1 MFAERPTLQFRAEQ
15 EICPVDKTE
24 LKVFKSTSKKVYSTV
39 IGAFFAHQ
47 VKLYCPDHPEVGT
60 FKSKELERIVA
71 PDCNFAF
78 DAIVEIGNLRY
89 LHHYQVEEI
98 KNAFNQKYNFS
109 ISNSGIENL
118 LFKFVTYL
126 SIVHENSTELIKAYI
141 KAQGGYILHL
151 DTTCEDDS
159 PKLASS
165 IDALSGFVLHSA
177 KLRSENEQ
185 EIVSFLTSIKNMLG
199 TPLATFSDMGPGIL
213 KAVNKVFPGC
223 HHYICHFHFL
233 KMIGILLFEEEN
245 SQLRKKLSQAGIS
258 GALKTM
264 KRELEK
270 KFNIL
275 NIKQLDQYLS
285 NPDTIGDDQQSWDI
299 LIYGLILWIL
309 DHAADGNGYGFP
321 FDRSYLAFYVR
332 LNQAIENIDNILSLF
347 PYEAEQNKMLWKLRT
362 VILKITGD
370 KNLRPIVKLYQT
382 KVEVFEKLRHALRSA
397 PEHKHNGLADLSVSN
412 SLKELKLIQKDVAE
426 FQTYIDNEIVENRNK
441 KLVNSYKLVQARI
454 EKYHSMLFSDPF
466 EVEVA
471 GKKRMIFFHRTNN
484 ILELHFRKLSH
495 HNRRISGKSSLRKNL
510 ENMHPSTPLT
520 MNLKNKNYVRL
531 IFGDEL
537 NIATKFSEIDIK
549 KIRQKI
555 VEMKNKKCS
564 SSRKLKQIIRK
575 KYFLVILT
583 ETFKLQANYANVG

>member
-1 MFAERPTLQFRAEQ
+1 ME
-15 EICPVDKTE
+15 
-24 LKVFKSTSKKVYSTV
+24 
-39 IGAFFAHQ
+39 
-47 VKLYCPDHPEVGT
+47 LYCPDHPEVGI

-78 DAIVEIGNLRY
+78 DAIVEIGKLRY

-98 KNAFNQKYNFS
+98 KDTFNQKYNLP

-118 LFKFVTYL
+118 LLKFVTYL

-141 KAQGGYILHL
+141 YAQGGYILHL
-151 DTTCEDDS
+151 DSTCEGDS

-165 IDALSGFVLHSA
+165 IDGLSGFVLHSA

-185 EIVSFLTSIKNMLG
+185 EIVSFLTSIKKMLG

-213 KAVNKVFPGC
+213 KAVNKVFTGC
-223 HHYICHFHFL
+223 PHYICHFHFL
-233 KMIGILLFEEEN
+233 KMIGILLFNEEN
-245 SQLRKKLSQAGIS
+245 IQLRKKLSLVGIA
-258 GALKTM
+258 GALKKM

-270 KFNIL
+270 KCYLSNS
-275 NIKQLDQYLS
+275 KQLDQYLL
-285 NPDTIGDDQQSWDI
+285 NPDTIGNDNQSWDI

-321 FDRSYLAFYVR
+321 FDKSYLSFYIR
-332 LNQAIENIDNILSLF
+332 LHQAIENIDNILSLF
-347 PYEAEQNKMLWKLRT
+347 PYEAGQNKTLWKLRT
-362 VILKITGD
+362 IILKITGD

-382 KVEVFEKLRHALRSA
+382 KVDVFEKLRHALRSA
-397 PEHKHNGLADLSVSN
+397 PEHEHNGLADLGVSH

-426 FQTYIDNEIVENRNK
+426 FQTYIDSEISENKNK
-441 KLVNSYKLVQARI
+441 KLINSYKLVQARI

-484 ILELHFRKLSH
+484 ILELHFRMLSH

-537 NIATKFSEIDIK
+537 NIATKFSEINIK
-549 KIRQKI
+549 NIRQQI
-555 VEMKNKKCS
+555 VELKNKKGS
-564 SSRKLKQIIRK
+564 SSRNLKQIIRK
-575 KYFLVILT
+575 NNFLAILT
-583 ETFKLQANYANVG
+583 ENFKLIANLAKAG